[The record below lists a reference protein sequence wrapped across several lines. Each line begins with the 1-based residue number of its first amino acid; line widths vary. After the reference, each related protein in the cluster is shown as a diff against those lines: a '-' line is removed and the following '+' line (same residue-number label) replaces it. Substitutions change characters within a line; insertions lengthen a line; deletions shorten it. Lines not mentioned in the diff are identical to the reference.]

1 MRSRTRSR
9 PPADVINALIN
20 ARASGPRGDL
30 AFKNRHYV
38 ALTTYIVQEQ
48 KDGSAKLV
56 AKPQRITPLPMNPT
70 C

>member
-1 MRSRTRSR
+1 M
-9 PPADVINALIN
+9 NAKT
-20 ARASGPRGDL
+20 SGPRGDL

-38 ALTTYIVQEQ
+38 AMTTYIVQEQ

-56 AKPQRITPLPMNPT
+56 GQQLRITPLPVNPT